1 MIQSEEEKQTINNKK
16 QGLFPETDKIFQEM
30 SAEIESKNEI
40 PISKLQVIA
49 AELEIPRFYNS
60 VMVVKM
66 PNFEKKLAMFRWEEE
81 MKKLVDLLESEE
93 FHELLRRNKLSTY
106 IAADFK
112 IRNSKT
118 ESIFSF
124 IAARQDYDK
133 NLVILTTTISTFPS
147 F

>member
-1 MIQSEEEKQTINNKK
+1 
-16 QGLFPETDKIFQEM
+16 
-30 SAEIESKNEI
+30 
-40 PISKLQVIA
+40 
-49 AELEIPRFYNS
+49 
-60 VMVVKM
+60 
-66 PNFEKKLAMFRWEEE
+66 

-133 NLVILTTTISTFPS
+133 KLLQITIRSCCK
-147 F
+147 

>member
-1 MIQSEEEKQTINNKK
+1 M
-16 QGLFPETDKIFQEM
+16 FPETDKIFQEM

-106 IAADFK
+106 ISADFK

>member
-1 MIQSEEEKQTINNKK
+1 
-16 QGLFPETDKIFQEM
+16 
-30 SAEIESKNEI
+30 
-40 PISKLQVIA
+40 
-49 AELEIPRFYNS
+49 
-60 VMVVKM
+60 
-66 PNFEKKLAMFRWEEE
+66 MFRWEEE

-133 NLVILTTTISTFPS
+133 NLVILTTTTSTFPS